1 MTAASRPGGRS
12 PGGVADAAGRRKE
25 TAVDNIRQVESDATV
40 WLLGLWLVA
49 SLGDARLGAQCAVEE
64 NNSRAR
70 KEDVAI
76 FRNPKA
82 ADGRTRAI

>member
-49 SLGDARLGAQCAVEE
+49 SLGDARLGAQCDVEE

-70 KEDVAI
+70 T
-76 FRNPKA
+76 RKA
-82 ADGRTRAI
+82 SEIQRR